1 MSGGSGESATDAGE
15 SAAFLARLAPDDL
28 EAVTRLARRRTFP
41 KGAVL
46 FWEGDPTD
54 EVMILVSGRAKAWV
68 ASPDGREVILNILD
82 AGDIA
87 GELSAIDG
95 APRSATVTT
104 LEPVEALITAQASF
118 GALLAE
124 RPGVAVEVLR
134 IVASK
139 LRESSQRQLE
149 FATVDALGRLC
160 RCVLDLVDR
169 YGEPGN
175 EGRHVQIPF
184 AQHELAAWTG
194 LSREAV
200 VKGLR
205 SLRTLGWIE
214 TSGRVLTLTDEDA
227 LRTRA
232 ES

>member
-1 MSGGSGESATDAGE
+1 VREAGE
-15 SAAFLARLAPDDL
+15 SAFLTRLASGDL
-28 EAVTRLARRRTFP
+28 DAVTKRARRRTFP

-46 FWEGDPTD
+46 FWEGDPAD
-54 EVMILVSGRAKAWV
+54 DVMILVSGRAKAWV
-68 ASPDGREVILNILD
+68 SSPDGREVILNLLD
-82 AGDIA
+82 AGDII

-104 LEPVEALITAQASF
+104 LEPAEALITARTDF
-118 GALLAE
+118 GDLLAE
-124 RPGVAVEVLR
+124 RPGIAFELLR
-134 IVASK
+134 LVTGK

-160 RCVLDLVDR
+160 RCVLDLADR
-169 YGEPGN
+169 YGEPGSD
-175 EGRHVQIPF
+175 EARRVRVPF

-205 SLRTLGWIE
+205 SLRTLGWVE
-214 TSGRVLTLTDEDA
+214 TNGRWLTLTDEQA
-227 LRTRA
+227 LRNRA
-232 ES
+232 AS

>member
-1 MSGGSGESATDAGE
+1 MKEAGE
-15 SAAFLARLAPDDL
+15 SGFLTRRVSGDL
-28 EAVTRLARRRTFP
+28 DAVTKRARRRTFP

-46 FWEGDPTD
+46 FWEGDPAD
-54 EVMILVSGRAKAWV
+54 DVVILVSGRAKAWV
-68 ASPDGREVILNILD
+68 SSPDGREVILNLLD
-82 AGDIA
+82 AGDII

-104 LEPVEALITAQASF
+104 LEPAEALITPRTDF
-118 GALLAE
+118 CDLLAE
-124 RPGVAVEVLR
+124 RPGIALELLR
-134 IVASK
+134 LVTGK

-160 RCVLDLVDR
+160 RCVLDLADR
-169 YGEPGN
+169 YGEPGADA
-175 EGRHVQIPF
+175 RRVRVPF

-205 SLRTLGWIE
+205 SLRTLGWVE
-214 TSGRVLTLTDEDA
+214 TNGRWLTLTDEQA
-227 LRTRA
+227 LRDRA
-232 ES
+232 AS

>member
-1 MSGGSGESATDAGE
+1 MTEAGE
-15 SAAFLARLAPDDL
+15 SAFL
-28 EAVTRLARRRTFP
+28 TRLASGDLDAVTNSARRRKFP

-46 FWEGDPTD
+46 FWEGDPAD
-54 EVMILVSGRAKAWV
+54 DVVILVSGRAKAWV
-68 ASPDGREVILNILD
+68 SSPDGREVILNLLD
-82 AGDIA
+82 AGDII

-104 LEPVEALITAQASF
+104 LEPAEALITPRTAF
-118 GALLAE
+118 CDLLAE
-124 RPGVAVEVLR
+124 RPGIALELLR
-134 IVASK
+134 LVTSK

-160 RCVLDLVDR
+160 RCVLDLADR
-169 YGEPGN
+169 YGESGSDA
-175 EGRHVQIPF
+175 RRVRVPF

-205 SLRTLGWIE
+205 SLRTLGWVE
-214 TSGRVLTLTDEDA
+214 TNGRWLTLLDEQA
-227 LRTRA
+227 LRNRA
-232 ES
+232 AS